1 LKQVKMIMKYY
12 WSYII
17 IFLFYFSMMKL
28 NWILFE
34 CMLIDE

>member
-17 IFLFYFSMMKL
+17 IYYFSMMKL

>member
-17 IFLFYFSMMKL
+17 IFLWW
-28 NWILFE
+28 NWIEFCLNA
-34 CMLIDE
+34 C

>member
-17 IFLFYFSMMKL
+17 IYFSMMKL